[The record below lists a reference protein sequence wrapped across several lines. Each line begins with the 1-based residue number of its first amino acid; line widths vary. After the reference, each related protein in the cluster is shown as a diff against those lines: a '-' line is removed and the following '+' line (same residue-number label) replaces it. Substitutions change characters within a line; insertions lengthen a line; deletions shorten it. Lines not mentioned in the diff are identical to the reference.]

1 MHPSDPQMIRFLLEG
16 DSARGAAAVSVHLE
30 QGCAECARRLREYEM
45 LVQTMRS
52 DRTPEPPAEWVERAV
67 RIFSE
72 SDLKQR
78 ILAWCSGLREELAR
92 LVGDSAG
99 GPELGW
105 AGTRHVAD
113 ARRVRFESDRIE
125 LDLQIEPIASG
136 GALTGQLSRLDPE
149 ALPLARARILATGD
163 DLAMVEAETD
173 ELGEFAVEIG
183 NVKGIV
189 LRVVDESRLTVFAIP
204 DVDPAP

>member
-1 MHPSDPQMIRFLLEG
+1 
-16 DSARGAAAVSVHLE
+16 
-30 QGCAECARRLREYEM
+30 
-45 LVQTMRS
+45 MRS
-52 DRTPEPPAEWVERAV
+52 QAAGIRDAGADHAFGPNPGAPGRVGRA
-67 RIFSE
+67 R
-72 SDLKQR
+72 
-78 ILAWCSGLREELAR
+78 R